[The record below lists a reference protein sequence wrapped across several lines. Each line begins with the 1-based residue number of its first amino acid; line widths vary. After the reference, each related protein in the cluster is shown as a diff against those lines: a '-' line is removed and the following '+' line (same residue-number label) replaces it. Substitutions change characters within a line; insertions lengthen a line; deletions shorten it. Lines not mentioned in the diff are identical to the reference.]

1 MTNEVAVITGA
12 SSGIGAA
19 LAKQL
24 GSKGHQL
31 VLAARRE
38 KELKEVAKQAGT
50 RALVVPTD
58 VTRRADVE
66 DLRSRALKEYGHVD
80 VWVNNAG
87 RGITKSVLDLTD
99 QDVDE
104 ITSVVLKSVLYG
116 MQAIIPHFQERGRGH
131 LINVSSLLGRVPLV
145 SHRSIYSAAK
155 SGVNVITANARMDL
169 KAKYFFFQAEVGIR
183 GHCVTGVQTCALPIC
198 FDREEVAVFKS
209 RSYRNFLAVETADL
223 DGAGHGKIFASY
235 YIEGFKRARTLV
247 LEYAQGALKEV
258 AHVDGFVRAFERM
271 DGKRA
276 LLWQDISMAKE
287 LHIRT
292 PEPVVYKDKKYTG
305 SGPIKLVR
313 AL

>member
-1 MTNEVAVITGA
+1 MTNEVTVITGA

-38 KELKEVAKQAGT
+38 KQLKEVAKQAGT

-66 DLRSRALKEYGHVD
+66 ELRSQALKEYGHLD

-99 QDVDE
+99 QDVDD

-131 LINVSSLLGRVPLV
+131 LINVSSRLAGHAWNGR
-145 SHRSIYSAAK
+145 
-155 SGVNVITANARMDL
+155 
-169 KAKYFFFQAEVGIR
+169 
-183 GHCVTGVQTCALPIC
+183 
-198 FDREEVAVFKS
+198 DRFLQSCQHTPSTKS
-209 RSYRNFLAVETADL
+209 RQSSRPDDRPVSGGSRGTDCTTNRESC
-223 DGAGHGKIFASY
+223 G
-235 YIEGFKRARTLV
+235 
-247 LEYAQGALKEV
+247 GALHESSL
-258 AHVDGFVRAFERM
+258 R
-271 DGKRA
+271 
-276 LLWQDISMAKE
+276 
-287 LHIRT
+287 
-292 PEPVVYKDKKYTG
+292 
-305 SGPIKLVR
+305 
-313 AL
+313 